1 MRKRLTEDI
10 RGSFSM
16 SAGWLF
22 ADLLLVLAM
31 LFLAANTMGIHPPP
45 PVVHVTPTPTMT
57 PTPKVLA
64 QLEQK
69 YHEFMVSVDR
79 AAFLRDD
86 SAAMNSVKQQI
97 TSQAFLQGRSAG
109 LIVVYGT
116 ASSNC
121 KGEGAYTVSQ
131 KVYDLVQQFGQS
143 NPTFSKIVD
152 YSQLCN
158 IRDNVNQITIDIF
171 LFAQHP

>member
-1 MRKRLTEDI
+1 MKRRLAEDI

-31 LFLAANTMGIHPPP
+31 LFLAANTMGIHPP
-45 PVVHVTPTPTMT
+45 VVHVTPTPTMT

-69 YHEFMVSVDR
+69 YHEFIVSVDR
-79 AAFLRDD
+79 TAFLRDD
-86 SAAMNSVKQQI
+86 PAAMNSVKQQI
-97 TSQAFLQGRSAG
+97 TSQPFLQGRSAG
-109 LIVVYGT
+109 LIVAYGT
-116 ASSNC
+116 GSSNC
-121 KGEGAYTVSQ
+121 KNEGAYTVSQ
-131 KVYDLVQQFGQS
+131 KIYDLVQQLGQS

>member
-1 MRKRLTEDI
+1 MRRRKSGEDI

-45 PVVHVTPTPTMT
+45 PVVHATPTPT
-57 PTPKVLA
+57 PQKVLA
-64 QLEQK
+64 QLEQHD
-69 YHEFMVSVDR
+69 HEFTVYVSRD
-79 AAFLRDD
+79 AFLKNDP
-86 SAAMNSVKQQI
+86 AAINSVKRQI
-97 TSQAFLQGRSAG
+97 SGQSFLQGRSAG
-109 LIVVYGT
+109 LIVAYGT

-121 KGEGAYTVSQ
+121 TSEGAYTVSQ
-131 KVYDLVQQFGQS
+131 DVYNVVQHLGQS

-171 LFAQHP
+171 LFAQIPT